1 MIKIQYVAHNICIDL
16 GLLMRVV
23 DNVFFST
30 LVYRHVLKWGCLAT
44 SYLQARMHIIMFNEL
59 FVYFATIQLFHMYVS
74 NGYLDQLW

>member
-30 LVYRHVLKWGCLAT
+30 LVYRHVLK
-44 SYLQARMHIIMFNEL
+44 
-59 FVYFATIQLFHMYVS
+59 
-74 NGYLDQLW
+74 